1 LSQTD
6 RSQKGIIAVVAAS
19 ALLLAIAGIVAA
31 LFFLPVRT
39 FDVSGQVVDV
49 GSGTPLAGA
58 ILKVDG
64 MELSAGSD
72 GAFSI
77 GGLRSGTAILA
88 EALGYHSAT
97 ARVGNEGQIQLAL
110 SPRVL
115 EGVVTDALAGI
126 PLAGVGVSAGG
137 LTASTD
143 AEGKYRLVGIAPGT
157 EIALAAAGFLPA
169 TEQYQDQTGASTAL
183 QPVKLTVKAVN
194 QYTGEPL
201 PGAEVAD
208 GRDTSRTDQ
217 QGQAVLHYM
226 RDGDQIDVRLDG
238 FTPAKLTYSGQETAE
253 ATLRP
258 DTLTGIVKDEDGQP
272 VADATI
278 TMDGSTVTTDG
289 QGRFTLSGVPERVK
303 LTAAAEGYQR
313 TQVEVERQTV
323 VDVTLD
329 KPFAAKS
336 LYLTFYGIGDE
347 GLRGHVVELAET
359 TEVNAIVIDIKG
371 DRGWISYKSSVPM
384 VAEIGAQ
391 QDITIPNPR
400 ELLADLNSRGIYTIA
415 RIVTFKDNPLA
426 TTRPDLAIL
435 NKYTGRPWID
445 MEDLAWTD
453 PNKEEVWDYNIA
465 LAVEAIE
472 LGFDEVQFDYIR
484 FPTDAGAGNPLDA
497 IQFAKENTMEN
508 RTAAINGFLKK
519 ASEAIHA
526 AGGKVSID
534 IFGYVVWRQDDMGIG
549 QQLEDMAQYV
559 DYVSPMVYPNLFW
572 HGLPLPE
579 GAKYGDQ
586 QSGHYPYEIVYES
599 MKIAAERIGPEK
611 LRPWLQYYNDY
622 ITGKRYGA
630 EEMRLQKQATYD
642 NGITGW
648 LFWDPTNAFSK
659 GGFEPR

>member
-1 LSQTD
+1 LSQTA
-6 RSQKGIIAVVAAS
+6 RSQRGIIAVVAA
-19 ALLLAIAGIVAA
+19 AAVLLAIAGIVGA
-31 LFFLPVRT
+31 LFLLPTRT
-39 FDVSGQVVDV
+39 VDVNGQVLDV
-49 GSGTPLAGA
+49 ASGSPLAGA
-58 ILKVDG
+58 TLKVNG
-64 MELSAGSD
+64 MELSTGPD
-72 GAFSI
+72 GVFSI
-77 GGLRSGTAILA
+77 EGLQLGTSILA

-97 ARVGNEGQIQLAL
+97 ARVGNDGRLQLSL

-115 EGVVTDALAGI
+115 EGVVTDARAGR
-126 PLAGVGVSAGG
+126 PLAGVNVSAGG
-137 LTASTD
+137 LSAVTD

-157 EIALAAAGFLPA
+157 EISLAAAGFLPA
-169 TEQYQDQTGASTAL
+169 TQQYQDQTNTSAAL
-183 QPVKLTVKAVN
+183 EPVSLTVRAVN
-194 QYTGEPL
+194 QYTGAPL
-201 PGAEVAD
+201 AGAQVTD
-208 GRDTSRTDQ
+208 GRDTSQTDQ
-217 QGQAVLHYM
+217 QGQAVLQYM
-226 RDGDQIDVRLDG
+226 RDGDEISVRLEG
-238 FTPAKLTYSGQETAE
+238 FTPAKLTYSGQETLE

-258 DTLTGIVKDEDGQP
+258 DTLTGIVQNENGEP
-272 VADATI
+272 VANATI
-278 TMDGSTVTTDG
+278 TMEGTTVTTDG
-289 QGRFTLSGVPERVK
+289 QGRFQLSGVPEKVRI
-303 LTAAAEGYQR
+303 TAAAEGYQR
-313 TQVEVERQTV
+313 TTVEVERQTSAEV
-323 VDVTLD
+323 KLE

-371 DRGWISYKSSVPM
+371 DRGWISYRSSVPM

-400 ELLADLNSRGIYTIA
+400 ELLADLRSKGIYTIA

-426 TTRPDLAIL
+426 MARPDLAIM

-497 IQFAKENTMEN
+497 IQFASENTMAA
-508 RTAAINGFLKK
+508 RTKAINGFLKK

-534 IFGYVVWRQDDMGIG
+534 IFGYVVWREDDMGIG

-559 DYVSPMVYPNLFW
+559 DYVSPMIYPNLFW
-572 HGLPLPE
+572 HGIPTPE

-599 MKIAAERIGPEK
+599 MKIAVDRIGPEK

-630 EEMRLQKQATYD
+630 EEVRLQKQATYD
-642 NGITGW
+642 AGVAGW

>member
-1 LSQTD
+1 
-6 RSQKGIIAVVAAS
+6 VVAAA
-19 ALLLAIAGIVAA
+19 ALLLAIAGIVGA

-39 FDVSGQVVDV
+39 VSGQVVDTAS
-49 GSGTPLAGA
+49 GSPLAGA
-58 ILKVDG
+58 TLMVNGAEITTGPDG
-64 MELSAGSD
+64 VFTIE
-72 GAFSI
+72 
-77 GGLRSGTAILA
+77 GLRFGTSILA
-88 EALGYHSAT
+88 EALGYHAAS
-97 ARVGNEGQIQLAL
+97 ARVGNDGTLQLGL

-115 EGVVTDALAGI
+115 EGVVTDAIAGT
-126 PLAGVGVSAGG
+126 PLEGVGVSAGG

-169 TEQYQDQTGASTAL
+169 TEQYQDQTSASTAL

-217 QGQAVLHYM
+217 QGQAVLQYM
-226 RDGDQIDVRLDG
+226 RDGDQIEVRLDG

-313 TQVEVERQTV
+313 TQVEVDRQTIV
-323 VDVTLD
+323 EVTLD
-329 KPFAAKS
+329 RPFAAKS

-347 GLRGHVVELAET
+347 GLRGHVLELAET
-359 TEVNAIVIDIKG
+359 TEVNAITIDIKG
-371 DRGWISYKSSVPM
+371 DRGWISYRSSVPM

-400 ELLADLNSRGIYTIA
+400 ELLADLRSKGIYTIA

-426 TTRPDLAIL
+426 MARPDLAIM

-484 FPTDAGAGNPLDA
+484 FPTDAGVGNPLDA
-497 IQFAKENTMEN
+497 IQFASENTMAA
-508 RTAAINGFLKK
+508 RTTAINGFLKK

-534 IFGYVVWRQDDMGIG
+534 IFGYVVWREDDMGIG

-572 HGLPLPE
+572 HGIPTPE
-579 GAKYGDQ
+579 GARYGDQ

-630 EEMRLQKQATYD
+630 EEVRLQKQATYD
-642 NGITGW
+642 AGVAGW